1 MAAGRSV
8 VVGSFKLVPEVAVE
22 EENGKKK
29 NPYERA
35 LLRDEAMLSPEMREE
50 FHKLLGAIDAK
61 IEDRKGEFLTRSS
74 STMVELAKRS

>member
-29 NPYERA
+29 NPYEHV
-35 LLRDEAMLSPEMREE
+35 LLRDEAVLSPEMREE
-50 FHKLLGAIDAK
+50 FRKLLGAIDAK
-61 IEDRKGEFLTRSS
+61 IEERKGDYFRSS
-74 STMVELAKRS
+74 STTVELSKRS